1 METSVNFCRIT
12 GSPLVCCFCRQKRGD
27 LGVLSDV
34 VYLKRQEGGS
44 VQISCLS
51 QDRSTSSI
59 GFYLRKK
66 CQNPEKEVLFL
77 RSGARDRTVS
87 PSFRDRLQL
96 EGEPR
101 ENELN
106 VTISLLQHGDTGLY
120 HCEFIYEGSPLD
132 RHVSGERDFFVFV
145 ERAEEMPSVE
155 VVPLQTREGDSAV
168 IPCPA
173 EGTDSFMDGFCLKR
187 KRTGA
192 EVEVLYHSREQR
204 HNGHN
209 GLHQSRL
216 QFERE
221 LSTQTY
227 KLTISNLQRNE
238 SALYSCELLRPGKQ
252 ENKRIL
258 GRRTYFI
265 SVQEPVC
272 SCSSYPPLLY
282 AISGGMALLLLIVAV
297 LFGAHYG
304 KQCCRS
310 KPRAP
315 VPIYEEM
322 SGAKSPRRRAP
333 CSFPDSSLLQET
345 DTSVYVN
352 PHARPPPHENYYV
365 SPSHVPADSKD

>member
-145 ERAEEMPSVE
+145 ERAE
-155 VVPLQTREGDSAV
+155 
-168 IPCPA
+168 
-173 EGTDSFMDGFCLKR
+173 
-187 KRTGA
+187 
-192 EVEVLYHSREQR
+192 
-204 HNGHN
+204 
-209 GLHQSRL
+209 
-216 QFERE
+216 
-221 LSTQTY
+221 
-227 KLTISNLQRNE
+227 
-238 SALYSCELLRPGKQ
+238 
-252 ENKRIL
+252 
-258 GRRTYFI
+258 
-265 SVQEPVC
+265 PVC